1 VQKSEF
7 ESWLAN
13 EQSAEGVNKA
23 AATADTAAPAPA
35 STTPPQG

>member
-23 AATADTAAPAPA
+23 AATADNAAPAAP
-35 STTPPQG
+35 TTPPQG